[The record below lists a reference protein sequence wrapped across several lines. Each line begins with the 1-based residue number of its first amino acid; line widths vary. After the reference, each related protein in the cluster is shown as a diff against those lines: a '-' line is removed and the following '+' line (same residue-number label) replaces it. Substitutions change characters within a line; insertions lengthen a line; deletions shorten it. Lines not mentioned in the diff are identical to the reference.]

1 MIRTMRLAI
10 AGFMLIFVCACI
22 DEVNFDVPREYQNST
37 VIIGK
42 LVAGNPAVVEVY
54 IQKIF
59 DFSFEDEVFVR
70 PRSIRIV
77 NEDGNKLE
85 IPIENFN
92 TNSLIIDESMNFD
105 VSVGKTYSLEVD
117 LFDGQQFKSKMEA
130 VLPVPKMQSLKKAL
144 VQKEIINYL
153 GETVIRNKLKTFV
166 NTPLKVA
173 GSADNTNVKW
183 DFEFVYKQTDDTGKA
198 CYINGFPDFD
208 LIQLVDGNTID
219 IDFVEEFELIEQNI
233 TTLMVEGYSL
243 AVIQEALS
251 DEALI
256 FWQQVLELSENSG
269 TFYEPPPGQLVSNF
283 EVVSPTEG
291 DVFGYFYAT
300 EQDTLRTFVNGDFV
314 EFSTK
319 ICPSPP
325 TGGPDPPCDHCCDC
339 ELAANSTTR
348 KPDFW
353 IN

>member
-1 MIRTMRLAI
+1 M
-10 AGFMLIFVCACI
+10 
-22 DEVNFDVPREYQNST
+22 D
-37 VIIGK
+37 
-42 LVAGNPAVVEVY
+42 
-54 IQKIF
+54 
-59 DFSFEDEVFVR
+59 
-70 PRSIRIV
+70 
-77 NEDGNKLE
+77 
-85 IPIENFN
+85 
-92 TNSLIIDESMNFD
+92 FD
-105 VSVGKTYSLEVD
+105 VSVGKSYSLEVD

-153 GETVIRNKLKTFV
+153 GETVIRNRLITSV

-173 GSADNTNVKW
+173 GINDNANVKW
-183 DFEFVYKQTDDTGKA
+183 DFEFVYKQTDDTGKE

-208 LIQLVDGNTID
+208 LIKLVDGNTID

-233 TTLMVEGYSL
+233 TTLMVEGYAL

-251 DEALI
+251 DEALT
-256 FWQQVLELSENSG
+256 FWQNVLELSSNSG

-283 EVVSPTEG
+283 EVVSQTEG

-300 EQDTLRTFVNGDFV
+300 EQDTLRTFVDGDFV
-314 EFSTK
+314 DFSTK